1 MNSANLQKTHTMLSP
16 TQHVLITAMGLHPAP
31 VARSIHHHNPDI
43 VIFLASLQ
51 SYALVEDIDLRQW
64 QHHCLVIE
72 DISNWQETYHTAQQ
86 ALELALAYGTPNAR
100 PRLTIEPTFGSKIMS
115 AGLVLACAGYGA
127 TWSYVRAHG
136 LAEGQEQVLS
146 FADPIATRVQE
157 QWQDWCDVWDAA
169 RYSECERILKRI
181 LTYPLPLDLR
191 TLYSEL
197 RHVVI
202 GLEQWQRGHYEDAL
216 DNLEA
221 HLNTTSQAC
230 YTWADPALQP
240 LQDLLN
246 ALDLEHLPRLRTIV
260 DSQRHPHTLLPDL
273 LANMQRL
280 AHNQR
285 YDLAALTLRQLLHVI
300 QALANGL
307 EEPLVTSLNHSLH
320 RLEADLMVLENS
332 FIRNGIGK
340 AQQTLFS
347 PIEQHVLECCK
358 QLGIEPAT
366 ALPTWT
372 SSDIL

>member
-1 MNSANLQKTHTMLSP
+1 MSSP
-16 TQHVLITAMGLHPAP
+16 VQHVLITAMGLHPAP
-31 VARSIHHHNPDI
+31 VARSIHHHKPDI
-43 VIFLASLQ
+43 VIFLASRQ
-51 SYALVEDIDLRQW
+51 SYALIEDIDLRQW
-64 QHHCLVIE
+64 QHHCLIIE
-72 DISNWQETYHTAQQ
+72 DISNWQETYNTAQQ
-86 ALELALAYGTPNAR
+86 ALELALAYGASEAR
-100 PRLTIEPTFGSKIMS
+100 PRLTVEPTFGSKIMS

-146 FADPIATRVQE
+146 FADPIATRVQA
-157 QWQDWCDVWDAA
+157 QWQDWCDAWDAA

-181 LTYPLPLDLR
+181 LTHPLPLDLR

-197 RHVVI
+197 RQVVI

-221 HLNTTSQAC
+221 HLNTALHAC

-285 YDLAALTLRQLLHVI
+285 YDLAALTVRQLLHVI
-300 QALANGL
+300 QTLIDNIGAPRATHI
-307 EEPLVTSLNHSLH
+307 EDSLH
-320 RLEADLMVLENS
+320 RLEANLMMLENS
-332 FIRNGIGK
+332 FIRHGIGK
-340 AQQTLFS
+340 AQQILFGH
-347 PIEQHVLECCK
+347 IEQQVLECCK

-366 ALPTWT
+366 ALPTWMP
-372 SSDIL
+372 SDIL